1 MVTEQKTNTKTH
13 IYRTFK
19 KIQKTKNVYTVLRC
33 TVDWTYKE
41 TPETYSVMKLKH
53 SILYKRCNESVSFH
67 MLYKSA

>member
-33 TVDWTYKE
+33 TVD
-41 TPETYSVMKLKH
+41 
-53 SILYKRCNESVSFH
+53 
-67 MLYKSA
+67 